1 MQKEK
6 VRIDARA
13 AGVAAYDLVQ
23 KLFLLLIERGALSVV
38 DAQVILCDSIE
49 TQQEI
54 MDVEWAPVNEAAAV
68 LLRRFSEAV
77 EQQHG
82 GRAKDSEGSWGGT
95 SAICRKRG
103 ELIFFSRIRRDAEA
117 VFASLRRPETGTLG
131 FALAIK
137 L

>member
-23 KLFLLLIERGALSVV
+23 KLFLLLIERGALSVA

-68 LLRRFSEAV
+68 LLMRFSEAV

-82 GRAKDSEGSWGGT
+82 GSAKGSGG
-95 SAICRKRG
+95 S
-103 ELIFFSRIRRDAEA
+103 
-117 VFASLRRPETGTLG
+117 
-131 FALAIK
+131 
-137 L
+137 